1 MGIKEYLKKLPW
13 WGQLIVAGL
22 LFVVGQI
29 ASAVI
34 QTGSL
39 PNWLSNS
46 ISWISPKLSSAAS
59 VLMAKTCPLWIV
71 LLLGC
76 LVALGTGFSVLVV
89 GRKCRGIKHQFDA
102 LKHSN
107 SELMQEHSVL
117 KEAKDAIARELS
129 DLRKTHADLSGSLA
143 GVKSQRDDALN
154 EVKRLKVKSPSLLQG
169 FASAALHD
177 QSSRSTIPGT
187 SFPRGFR
194 ILSEKETQERNCAD
208 ILDNVML
215 CTIKESA
222 ASIEDIQQL
231 TSMPVKQLESC
242 LKMLSNNNYVQT
254 IRFGGRPRYQLTP
267 RARKH
272 FKCKENGIK
281 SELSFVVG
289 DSLL

>member
-29 ASAVI
+29 ASTVI

-59 VLMAKTCPLWIV
+59 VLMEKTFPLWFV
-71 LLLGC
+71 LLMGC
-76 LVALGTGFSVLVV
+76 LVALGAGFSVLIV
-89 GRKCRGIKHQFDA
+89 GRKYRGIKHQFDA
-102 LKHSN
+102 LQHSN
-107 SELMQEHSVL
+107 SELVQEHNTL
-117 KEAKDAIARELS
+117 KEAKEAIARELS
-129 DLRKTHADLSGSLA
+129 GLRKTHADISGSLA

-154 EVKRLKVKSPSLLQG
+154 EVKRLKSKSPSLLQG

-177 QSSRSTIPGT
+177 QSPRSTILGT
-187 SFPRGFR
+187 SFSRGFR
-194 ILSEKETQERNCAD
+194 IPSEKERQELDCAD

-231 TSMPVKQLESC
+231 TSMPVLKLESC
-242 LKMLSNNNYVQT
+242 LKILSNNNYVQA

-281 SELSFVVG
+281 SELSFVMG

>member
-129 DLRKTHADLSGSLA
+129 DLRKSHADLSGSLA

-187 SFPRGFR
+187 SFPRGIR
-194 ILSEKETQERNCAD
+194 ILSEQETQERNCAD

-242 LKMLSNNNYVQT
+242 LRMLSNNNYVQA

>member
-117 KEAKDAIARELS
+117 KEAKDAIASELS
-129 DLRKTHADLSGSLA
+129 DLRKSHADLSGSLA

-187 SFPRGFR
+187 NFPRGIR
-194 ILSEKETQERNCAD
+194 ILSEQETQERNCAD

-215 CTIKESA
+215 CAIKESA

-242 LKMLSNNNYVQT
+242 LRILSNNNYVQT